1 MRTIMRI
8 NYPAEIAMSLAA
20 TSRKSRLSLSIS
32 RELLERLEPYKHEI
46 NFSAEAEQLFT
57 RLLEQKENRDWAQR
71 NAAALSEH
79 GRAITANGLAGSE
92 FERI

>member
-1 MRTIMRI
+1 M
-8 NYPAEIAMSLAA
+8 ALL
-20 TSRKSRLSLSIS
+20 TSSTPKSRLSLSIS

-57 RLLEQKENRDWAQR
+57 RLLEQRENRDWAKR
-71 NAAALSEH
+71 NADALVEH
-79 GRAITANGLAGSE
+79 GRAIAANGLAGSE

>member
-1 MRTIMRI
+1 MTLLT
-8 NYPAEIAMSLAA
+8 NSTP
-20 TSRKSRLSLSIS
+20 KSRLSLSIS
-32 RELLERLEPYKHEI
+32 RELLERLEPYKHQI

-57 RLLEQKENRDWAQR
+57 RLLEQMENREWVKR
-71 NAAALSEH
+71 NASALAEH

>member
-1 MRTIMRI
+1 
-8 NYPAEIAMSLAA
+8 MSSLVSN
-20 TSRKSRLSLSIS
+20 TRKSRLSLSIS

-57 RLLEQKENRDWAQR
+57 RLLEQIENREWVKR
-71 NAAALSEH
+71 NAEALSEH
-79 GRAITANGLAGSE
+79 GQAITANGLAGSE

>member
-1 MRTIMRI
+1 M
-8 NYPAEIAMSLAA
+8 ALL
-20 TSRKSRLSLSIS
+20 TSSTPKSRLSLSIS
-32 RELLERLEPYKHEI
+32 RELLERLEPYKHQI

-57 RLLEQKENRDWAQR
+57 RLLEQMENREWVKR
-71 NAAALSEH
+71 NADALTEH